1 VPPSNW
7 HFTLRFLGEIEPG
20 SAEQISDA
28 IGRAALP
35 PAFHAELGRLG
46 AFPFPYRA
54 RTLWLGLSRGAARF
68 SRLSGAVD
76 LALASA
82 GVAAAD
88 ARPFS
93 PHLTLARLDR
103 PADLSGLIAGYGAS
117 PIPFSVDAL
126 LLYRSDLGGGPPRY
140 TELGRFPL
148 RA

>member
-7 HFTLRFLGEIEPG
+7 HFTLRFLGEVEPG
-20 SAEQISDA
+20 SAEQISGA
-28 IGRAALP
+28 MTRTALP
-35 PAFHAELGRLG
+35 PAFDAALGGLG
-46 AFPFPYRA
+46 AFPSPYRA
-54 RTLWLGLSRGAARF
+54 RTLWLGLSRGAAQF

-88 ARPFS
+88 TRPFS
-93 PHLTLARLDR
+93 PHLTIARLDR
-103 PADLSGLIAGYGAS
+103 PADLTRLIAGHGAS